1 MATINDIPT
10 NVYYIIY
17 AVIALVAIIFILI
30 QWRRVRESQ
39 SNVEFLQ
46 KQAELKK
53 IELVEKDLES
63 KRMMEN
69 VLPLPQEQ
77 QEKLGQ
83 IRGETSKLMHK
94 AGFMHSE
101 INERVTRLEART
113 EYEKLQKLLT
123 EIEKKEK
130 EVEKK
135 SKGKGGL

>member
-1 MATINDIPT
+1 MADVNIPQ
-10 NVYYIIY
+10 NIFLIII
-17 AVIALVAIIFILI
+17 AVIAVVTIIII
-30 QWRRVRESQ
+30 VMQWRRVREAQ

-53 IELVEKDLES
+53 IELVEKDLEA

-77 QEKLGQ
+77 QEKLAQ
-83 IRGETSKLMHK
+83 IREETSKLMHK
-94 AGFMHSE
+94 TGFMHSE
-101 INERVTRLEART
+101 INERVTRLEAMT

>member
-1 MATINDIPT
+1 M
-10 NVYYIIY
+10 
-17 AVIALVAIIFILI
+17 
-30 QWRRVRESQ
+30 QWRRVREAQ

-53 IELVEKDLES
+53 IELVEKDLEA
-63 KRMMEN
+63 KRVMEN
-69 VLPLPQEQ
+69 VLPLPKEQ

-113 EYEKLQKLLT
+113 EYEKLQKLLA

-130 EVEKK
+130 ELEKK
-135 SKGKGGL
+135 GKKGGL